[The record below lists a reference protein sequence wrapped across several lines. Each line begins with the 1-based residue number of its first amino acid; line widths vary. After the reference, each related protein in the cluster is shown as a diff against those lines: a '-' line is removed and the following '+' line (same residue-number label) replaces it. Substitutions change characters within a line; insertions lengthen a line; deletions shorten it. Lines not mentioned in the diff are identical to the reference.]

1 MISSFFYQL
10 ILAEVQLYNVGEK
23 VGQVGRHKGQ
33 QVVGQVYLYINIM
46 TDSCKNL
53 DFLIRIFALPSV
65 LTPPSPQ
72 LPSISH

>member
-33 QVVGQVYLYINIM
+33 QVVGQVYLYINIILLGL
-46 TDSCKNL
+46 K
-53 DFLIRIFALPSV
+53 IRQNIK
-65 LTPPSPQ
+65 
-72 LPSISH
+72 